1 MRNSSI
7 TCLYFNARS
16 LVQKMDY
23 FRATVEAFSP
33 DIIGITESWASS
45 DISDSEISLSGYDM
59 FRRDR
64 PVDVRGGGVLLYV
77 RSELNAVE
85 FVPKSRFPEQ
95 VWCSVKSG
103 NRSDMLIGVCYR
115 SPNMM
120 TLFGN
125 DTNGTLLDL
134 VKEVGGRQILWMGDF
149 NYPDIDWNTLH
160 ASTTAGQCFVD
171 CIEDEFLVQHVKEA
185 TRGKAVLDL
194 VITSEPD
201 MVDTVE
207 VLDTFGSSDHSILR
221 WSTNISMDSSE
232 SKQEIRDY
240 LHADY
245 DSIRQELSSV
255 DWEQSLSGTA
265 NECWEFFR
273 EQLERAVQE
282 HVPIKKVSVSKK
294 KKAPWLTY
302 RAVKMIKKKHKIY
315 SKYKDKKH
323 PAYVAAAAKADCE
336 VRKAKLNFEEKLAK
350 NIKNDAK
357 SFFAYARHSS
367 RTATKVGPI
376 IKDNGDVISVTQD
389 ITEELNDF
397 FSSVFTRED
406 TSRTPQVVNVFQGA
420 PSEELNELHITP
432 AEVDR
437 LLGKLRDDKAAGA
450 DNILPKLLRE
460 VREEIAYPV
469 SCIFRKSLQEGVI
482 PDDWKVAN
490 VSPIFKKGSR
500 SQVSNY
506 RPISLTS
513 QLCKILESLLR
524 DSIVQHLEKHCLIF
538 QSQHGFRKG
547 GSCMSNLLA
556 FLDRISHCVENGDN
570 VDVIYLDFAKAFDKV
585 PHHRLKL
592 KLRAHGISGKILN
605 WIQEWLF
612 NRKQRVCLRG
622 YTSSWQLVLSGIP
635 QGSVLGPLL
644 FLIYINDIDKGIL
657 NWLLKFADD
666 TKVFGVV
673 NNSGDS
679 QRLQQ
684 DLSKLFK
691 WSHDW
696 QMLFN
701 IEKCKV
707 LHIGSDNQHFS
718 YHMDG
723 CELEK
728 CTEEKDLG
736 VIITNDMKSSRQCL
750 QAYNRASRILGMIR
764 RTISY
769 KNKDI
774 MLNLY
779 KTLVRPHLEFCTPV
793 WSPHYK
799 KDKILLERVQRRFT
813 RMIPE
818 LKNMEYES
826 RLNKLGLWSLE
837 ERRNRADLIE
847 VFKMYAGL
855 SILKFDSLF
864 EVSNNSHT
872 RGHSLKLAKH
882 RCRLDLRK
890 FFFAERVID
899 RWNSL
904 DQQAVSSSSL
914 NSFKSALTR
923 TRRAKMGFF
932 VDHSD

>member
-1 MRNSSI
+1 
-7 TCLYFNARS
+7 
-16 LVQKMDY
+16 
-23 FRATVEAFSP
+23 
-33 DIIGITESWASS
+33 
-45 DISDSEISLSGYDM
+45 M

-64 PVDVRGGGVLLYV
+64 PADVRGGGVLLYV
-77 RSELNAVE
+77 KSELNAVE

-95 VWCSVKSG
+95 VWCSVKTG
-103 NRSDMLIGVCYR
+103 NGSDMLLGVCYR
-115 SPNMM
+115 SPNM
-120 TLFGN
+120 TTIFGN
-125 DTNGTLLDL
+125 DSNSTLLDL

-171 CIEDEFLVQHVKEA
+171 CIEDEFLVQNVKEA

-201 MVDTVE
+201 MIDTVE
-207 VLDTFGSSDHSILR
+207 VSDTFGSSDHSILR
-221 WSTNISMDSSE
+221 WTANVSVDKSE
-232 SKQEIRDY
+232 MKQETRDY
-240 LHADY
+240 LRADY
-245 DSIRQELSSV
+245 DGVRRVLSGV
-255 DWEQSLSGTA
+255 DWDQSLSGTA
-265 NECWEFFR
+265 SECWEFFR
-273 EQLERAVQE
+273 DQLERAVQE
-282 HVPIKKVSVSKK
+282 HVPTRKVSVSKK

-302 RAVKMIKKKHKIY
+302 RAVKTIKKKRKIY
-315 SKYKDKKH
+315 SKYKDNKH
-323 PAYVAAAAKADCE
+323 PAYVAAAAKADHE
-336 VRKAKLNFEEKLAK
+336 IKKAKRNFEEKLAK
-350 NIKNDAK
+350 NIKNDTK
-357 SFFAYARHSS
+357 SFYAYVRHSS
-367 RTATKVGPI
+367 KTAPRVGPFVN
-376 IKDNGDVISVTQD
+376 DDGDVISATQD
-389 ITEELNDF
+389 MTEELNNY
-397 FSSVFTRED
+397 FSSVFTHED
-406 TSRTPQVVNVFQGA
+406 TSGIPQVENIFQGS
-420 PSEELNELHITP
+420 PSEELNDLHITP
-432 AEVDR
+432 DEVER

-450 DNILPKLLRE
+450 DDIVPKLLRE
-460 VREEIAYPV
+460 VRKEIAYPV
-469 SCIFRKSLQEGVI
+469 SCIFRKSLEEGVI
-482 PDDWKVAN
+482 PDDWKMAN

-500 SQVSNY
+500 SQVANY

-513 QLCKILESLLR
+513 QLCKILESILR

-585 PHHRLKL
+585 PHRRLML
-592 KLRAHGISGKILN
+592 KLRAHGIGGKIST
-605 WIQEWLF
+605 WIQEWLL

-622 YTSSWQLVLSGIP
+622 YISSWRLVLSGIP

-644 FLIYINDIDKGIL
+644 FLIFINDIDNNIL

-666 TKVFGVV
+666 TKVFGIV
-673 NNSGDS
+673 NNSDDS
-679 QRLQQ
+679 RRLQQ
-684 DLSKLFK
+684 DLSNLLQ
-691 WSHDW
+691 WTRDW

-701 IEKCKV
+701 VEKCTV
-707 LHIGSDNQHFS
+707 LHIGKENQQFS
-718 YHMDG
+718 YYMDG
-723 CELEK
+723 RELEK
-728 CTEEKDLG
+728 RSEEKDLG
-736 VIITNDMKSSRQCL
+736 VIITNDLKSSRQCL

-769 KNKDI
+769 KNKGI

-799 KDKILLERVQRRFT
+799 KDKILLEKVQRRFT

-818 LKNMEYES
+818 LKDLDYES
-826 RLNKLGLWSLE
+826 RLSQLGLWTLE
-837 ERRNRADLIE
+837 ERRNRGDLIE

-855 SILKFDSLF
+855 SVLKFDSLF
-864 EVSNNSHT
+864 EVSSNSHT

-904 DQQAVSSSSL
+904 DQQAVDSSSL
-914 NSFKSALTR
+914 NGFKSALTR
-923 TRRAKMGFF
+923 TRNAKMGFF
-932 VDHSD
+932 TDHSD